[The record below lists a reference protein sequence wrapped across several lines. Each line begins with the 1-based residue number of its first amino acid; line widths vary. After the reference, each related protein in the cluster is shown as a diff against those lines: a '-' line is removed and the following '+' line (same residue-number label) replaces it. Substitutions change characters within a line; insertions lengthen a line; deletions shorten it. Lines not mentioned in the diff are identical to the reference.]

1 MKTLKTL
8 ALCIAFAAPTLA
20 ATASQA
26 QDTSKSL
33 EDVMKGATAMTTLAN
48 AFLFVSGDAGEYIC
62 AIELQS
68 NYFRSLAQGEAAK
81 AGETQPASICVPAT
95 EFKNIG
101 AK

>member
-20 ATASQA
+20 AA